1 MRSIP
6 ILFVLFSLLAAP
18 LLTAENAP
26 YRHVVLFKFKDDA
39 PAEKVAAVE
48 KAFAELPSKIDTIK
62 GYEWGTNVSPE
73 GLAQGF
79 THCFLVTFKD
89 KAGLAAYLPHP
100 DHKAFGKLLGPVLD
114 KVLVVDFQMGKP

>member
-1 MRSIP
+1 MKSIP
-6 ILFVLFSLLAAP
+6 FLLVLFSLFAAP
-18 LLTAENAP
+18 LHAEPAP

-89 KAGLAAYLPHP
+89 KAGLETYLPHP
-100 DHKAFGKLLGPVLD
+100 DHKAFGKLLRPILD
-114 KVLVVDFQMGKP
+114 KVLVVDFQMGAK